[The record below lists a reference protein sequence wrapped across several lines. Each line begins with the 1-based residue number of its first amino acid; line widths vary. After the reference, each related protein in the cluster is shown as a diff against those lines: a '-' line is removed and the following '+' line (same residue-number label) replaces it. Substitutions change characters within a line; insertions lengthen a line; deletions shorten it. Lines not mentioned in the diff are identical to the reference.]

1 MCPRAVWIYVEYMSS
16 PIWTHTHTLW
26 RTPPFTPFQPHT
38 PLHTNKN
45 RKVPHSY
52 CLPVFTNLRVEVSKI
67 FSDLHIEKHEKH
79 KGKMCCK
86 IFSELHIGKHKK
98 QEGKMFCK
106 IFSDLQRETH
116 EKHKGE
122 NVF

>member
-16 PIWTHTHTLW
+16 PIWTHTHTLL
-26 RTPPFTPFQPHT
+26 RTPPLYAIPTTHP

-67 FSDLHIEKHEKH
+67 FSDLHIE
-79 KGKMCCK
+79 
-86 IFSELHIGKHKK
+86 
-98 QEGKMFCK
+98 
-106 IFSDLQRETH
+106 TH

-122 NVF
+122 NVL